1 MSLYKVWSC
10 SEIWEINELFSLLTI
25 FRFSIFPLIEI
36 DRASQMYSKIF
47 LMCNKIDIE
56 YFLLHSSFKKK
67 YFFAVLGVWLHI
79 GRISLFSRISSGSI
93 LKERLHHTTVGQ
105 IYNVYNHTTN
115 YFKAV
120 TRSFR
125 RLSVSGSWF
134 IWSHVSSLQK
144 VICLLHTQSF
154 Y

>member
-79 GRISLFSRISSGSI
+79 GRISLFSRISSGVFLWRWGRVKTNINQIHKLSHKNSLCLNSI
-93 LKERLHHTTVGQ
+93 NPTFRNTPD
-105 IYNVYNHTTN
+105 
-115 YFKAV
+115 
-120 TRSFR
+120 TRC
-125 RLSVSGSWF
+125 LYLVC
-134 IWSHVSSLQK
+134 
-144 VICLLHTQSF
+144 VIFL
-154 Y
+154 